1 VTSILDRNL
10 AALRTHGYAT
20 PEQPR
25 LPSGW
30 QLDLATSTP
39 ALDVPGAA
47 GRLISLHS
55 RRDPAA
61 EAARLVAAAG
71 PSDAH
76 AVAVVA
82 GVGLGFVVE
91 ALEQQQPSLPIVLAD
106 TSFDRLVPC
115 LSRRDWTPYIAGGQL
130 GVFSPDVAADS
141 GGLRRLLEA
150 RDGTLLVVPHPVL
163 SRETGGDLA
172 STLSAFNRAW
182 LGARANR
189 EARLRFE
196 RPYYEN
202 TLANLWRL
210 EAIDDVR
217 NLAGSER
224 GRAAMVVAA
233 GPSLDRQLPEIA
245 RARESAV
252 LVAVDTALR
261 PLLAAGLDPDFVV
274 AVDLSETNARHLL
287 DLASRTTA
295 RLVGELSLPPML
307 LDAFGD
313 RALAYRVGLNEPWPW
328 LVAHGVE
335 VGVLAAWGSV
345 LVTTID
351 FACHLGADPVLLCG
365 ADLAYTGN
373 RPYCRGTTFGTDA
386 AARGDS
392 EEVLAEQWMS
402 ARGPDLLTMADLDG
416 EPTRVPTHFLAVR
429 DAIVD
434 LATKRR
440 GQRIVNVTGAGI
452 LAGGAIEQG
461 TIAHAIDAQPRPR
474 GERPHS
480 LGTSRSPRLPG
491 RRSPGEVGRGKGR
504 DERPHSTTARRSAI
518 RLAWSERAPAWRRLV
533 AALHDAWPHFD
544 PSRDNHAFDST
555 ALRTMLRALAIAA
568 NARGTTLLV
577 SDDAFIAEMA
587 PLLNSPWTPE
597 RLRFVQALTI
607 VAPSWFERFEGVLS
621 RTAADG
627 RTDVVP
633 YFQSALWAMRTYGD
647 GLYLP
652 SPVTAMSR
660 AVDGL
665 ASMRLPERLTLD
677 VAAER
682 TLMLA
687 HVGRA
692 DEAFGMVDTLGREPL
707 KRPLGQQVLQALWIG
722 GRARTLISGRRGP
735 DPAIAA
741 VTRAWVE
748 REIASGRDAAIM
760 FALLTRI
767 AIAAGEIDQARRHL
781 TAGLERYPTLR
792 YACQGLAVEGW
803 DSGRPAWAKELLG
816 LAELPARRTAPL
828 LFHRAVAMALVG
840 DGHEARDLFDRLDRA
855 WPTFFG
861 LTDLPNNRWFNLAQA
876 ATALGDDELARRA
889 RAAGERFDPLWRYRE
904 QVSPPPARRP
914 DGSGSSLPAFSLPE
928 PGAWSPEPEEGIAR

>member
-39 ALDVPGAA
+39 ALNVPGAA

-55 RRDPAA
+55 RRDPEA
-61 EAARLVAAAG
+61 EAERLVAAAG

-91 ALEQQQPSLPIVLAD
+91 AIERAQPDLPIVLAD
-106 TSFDRLVPC
+106 TSFDRLVPS
-115 LSRRDWTPYIAGGQL
+115 LSRRDWTSHIAGGQL

-141 GGLRRLLEA
+141 GGLRRLLES

-172 STLSAFNRAW
+172 TTLSAFNRAW

-210 EAIDDVR
+210 EGIDDVR
-217 NLAGSER
+217 NLAGTER

-233 GPSLDRQLPEIA
+233 GPTLDRQLPEIA
-245 RARESAV
+245 RVRESAV

-261 PLLAAGLDPDFVV
+261 PLLAAGIDPDFVV

-295 RLVGELSLPPML
+295 RLVGELSLPPTL

-365 ADLAYTGN
+365 ADLAFTGN
-373 RPYCRGTTFGTDA
+373 RPYCRGTTVGMDA

-402 ARGPDLLTMADLDG
+402 ARGPDLLTMADLYG

-434 LATKRR
+434 LASKRR

-452 LAGGAIEQG
+452 LTGGAIEQS
-461 TIAHAIDAQPRPR
+461 TIAREIGARPRPR
-474 GERPHS
+474 GERPHA
-480 LGTSRSPRLPG
+480 
-491 RRSPGEVGRGKGR
+491 K
-504 DERPHSTTARRSAI
+504 TARRSAV
-518 RLAWSERAPAWRRLV
+518 RLAWSERSPAWRKLV

-555 ALRTMLRALAIAA
+555 ALLTTLRALTIAA

-577 SDDAFIAEMA
+577 SDDAFIAEMT

-627 RTDVVP
+627 RTDAVP
-633 YFQSALWAMRTYGD
+633 YFQSALWAVRTYGD

-652 SPVTAMSR
+652 SPMTAMSR
-660 AVDGL
+660 IVDGL
-665 ASMRLPERLTLD
+665 ASMRLPERLALD

-682 TLMLA
+682 THMLA

-692 DEAFGMVDTLGREPL
+692 DEALGMVDALSREPL

-722 GRARTLISGRRGP
+722 ARTRTLISGRPGP
-735 DPAIAA
+735 DPAIASA
-741 VTRAWVE
+741 ARVWAE
-748 REIASGRDAAIM
+748 REIAGGRDAAIM

-767 AIAAGEIDQARRHL
+767 AVAAGEIDLARRHL
-781 TAGLERYPTLR
+781 TAGLERHPTLR

-803 DSGRPAWAKELLG
+803 DTGHPAWAKELLG
-816 LAELPARRTAPL
+816 LADLPARRTAPL

-904 QVSPPPARRP
+904 QVSPRPARRP
-914 DGSGSSLPAFSLPE
+914 DGRGTSLPAFSLPE
-928 PGAWSPEPEEGIAR
+928 PGAWTPEPEEGLAR